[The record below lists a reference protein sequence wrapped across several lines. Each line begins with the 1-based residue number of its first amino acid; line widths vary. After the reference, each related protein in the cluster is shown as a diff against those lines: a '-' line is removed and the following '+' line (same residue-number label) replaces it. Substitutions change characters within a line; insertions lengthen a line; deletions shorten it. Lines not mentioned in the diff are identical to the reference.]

1 MVMYHHWPN
10 VPAFVYMW
18 VSCASVGRIVIYQGY
33 FPWRGQGG
41 VVEIKFIV
49 QMCVGQQSWVQP

>member
-41 VVEIKFIV
+41 VVEINSLFR
-49 QMCVGQQSWVQP
+49 CA